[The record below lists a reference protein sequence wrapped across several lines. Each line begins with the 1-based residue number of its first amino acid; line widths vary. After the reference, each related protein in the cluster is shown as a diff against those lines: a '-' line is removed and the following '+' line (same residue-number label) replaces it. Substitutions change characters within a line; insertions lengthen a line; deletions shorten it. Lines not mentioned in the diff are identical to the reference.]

1 MQPIL
6 CYALAG
12 MKSCLVLAAVV
23 LADLLIGIG
32 ILASS
37 PGPGSGDDLGKN
49 ALLFSRVLQLVRQD
63 YVDKDKISYQNLI
76 YSALHGMV
84 EKLDPHSQ
92 FVEPADFT
100 EELTENRGE
109 MSGLG
114 IVLSPLNGIM
124 TIVSSIEDT
133 PAARAGIVPGDQVR
147 SVNGISTDHKS
158 FDEVGHLLRGEPGQ
172 SVQLTI
178 YRPTT
183 KQTLLFGL
191 RREFIRIPSVRDT
204 KMLDSRET
212 GNLKIGYVR
221 ITEFVEPT
229 PEELDEELTTLQA
242 RGMQA
247 LILDLRF
254 NPGGLVK
261 SAVDTC
267 GAFLPSRTMVVYT
280 EGREAAQNQQYYTQ
294 VSSKPRPTFPLAV
307 LVNAETASAAE
318 IVAGALKDLKRAI
331 LVGETTFGKGV
342 VQTETALPDGSAIR
356 LTTAKYY
363 TPDKQEIQGRGIVP
377 DIQSI
382 LTRDEERT
390 VLAQRRRQSRFP
402 EEQSSS
408 PQARD
413 SQLERAIDALRGY
426 AIFSQG

>member
-37 PGPGSGDDLGKN
+37 PEPGSGEDLGKN
-49 ALLFSRVLQLVRQD
+49 ALLFSQVLQLVRQD

-158 FDEVGHLLRGEPGQ
+158 FDEVGHLLRGEPGK

-191 RREFIRIPSVRDT
+191 RREFIRIPSVRDA

-307 LVNAETASAAE
+307 LVNAETA
-318 IVAGALKDLKRAI
+318 
-331 LVGETTFGKGV
+331 
-342 VQTETALPDGSAIR
+342 LPDGSAIR

>member
-1 MQPIL
+1 
-6 CYALAG
+6 
-12 MKSCLVLAAVV
+12 MKSWWVLAAVIF
-23 LADLLIGIG
+23 ADLAIGIR
-32 ILASS
+32 ILDSS
-37 PGPGSGDDLGKN
+37 PGPGSDDDLGRN
-49 ALLFSRVLQLVRQD
+49 ALLFSRALQLVRQD
-63 YVDKDKISYQNLI
+63 YVDEDKVSYQKLI
-76 YSALHGMV
+76 YSALHGML

-92 FVEPADFT
+92 FVEPVDFK

-114 IVLSPLNGIM
+114 IMLSPLNGVM

-133 PAARAGIVPGDQVR
+133 PAARAGIAPGDQVR
-147 SVNGISTDHKS
+147 GVNGISTEHKS
-158 FDEVGHLLRGEPGQ
+158 FDEVGRLLRGEPGQ

-183 KQTLLFGL
+183 KQTLVVGL
-191 RREFIRIPSVRDT
+191 RREFIRIPSVRDA
-204 KMLDSRET
+204 KMLNSAQT
-212 GNLKIGYVR
+212 GNLKIGYLR

-229 PEELDEELTTLQA
+229 PQELDEQLKALQA

-247 LILDLRF
+247 LIVDLRF
-254 NPGGLVK
+254 NPGGLVR
-261 SAVDTC
+261 SAVDAC
-267 GAFLPSRTMVVYT
+267 GAFLPPRTMVVYT
-280 EGREAAQNQQYYTQ
+280 VGRDAAQNQQYFTEM
-294 VSSKPRPTFPLAV
+294 VGKPRPTFPLAV
-307 LVNAETASAAE
+307 LVNGETASAAE

-377 DIQSI
+377 DIHST
-382 LTRDEERT
+382 LTLDEEHT
-390 VLAQRRRQSRFP
+390 VLAQRQRQSASP
-402 EEQSSS
+402 EEQK
-408 PQARD
+408 PVTQVRD
-413 SQLERAIDALRGY
+413 PQLERAIDALRGY